1 MNNASFVLKL
11 VECRAIFLRMMAEGL
26 SRRQMVDLLRERGVQ
41 TATGRTWSE
50 ANVGRAIRE
59 LKVAAPRSKK
69 ANSECHMTTL

>member
-59 LKVAAPRSKK
+59 LKVVTPRSKK
-69 ANSECHMTTL
+69 GNFECNMTTL

>member
-41 TATGRTWSE
+41 DRHG
-50 ANVGRAIRE
+50 
-59 LKVAAPRSKK
+59 
-69 ANSECHMTTL
+69 